1 MFARC
6 QIAGKIWKTYQK
18 LYEEL
23 LPHIPFIYEEAA
35 LSLNLVD
42 SKITPN
48 TRKLTLT
55 LTNLIVNEIWT
66 PRNKFEKD
74 RVLPNIERSVKTINS
89 RMKYILDV
97 QYRHYKN
104 INDIQTFKSLFT
116 INDIICT
123 IENGTLKTKLPA
135 FKT

>member
-55 LTNLIVNEIWT
+55 LTNLIVNELWT
-66 PRNKFEKD
+66 SRNKFEKD